1 MFSMIQ
7 SMPYATAKISG
18 NSLYPEIEGEVSFYE
33 MYGGTLVVATVKNL
47 PNGNGFHAFHIHD
60 GAVANRE
67 EKVDITILPINRI
80 RKDAGDMPP
89 LLANQ
94 GTAFSA
100 FYTDRFYPE
109 DIVGKVV
116 VIHAMSDDFKSQPS
130 GNPGSMI
137 ACGEI
142 KEKTHK
148 YSDATSSSREN

>member
-1 MFSMIQ
+1 MFSMFQ
-7 SMPYATAKISG
+7 SMPYATAHISG
-18 NSLYPEIEGEVSFYE
+18 NSMYPEIEGKVSFYE
-33 MYGGTLVVATVKNL
+33 VYGGTLVVAAVKNL

-60 GAVANRE
+60 GSSCGPGRE
-67 EKVDITILPINRI
+67 GGHYNPTNQPHPQH
-80 RKDAGDMPP
+80 AGDMPP

-109 DIVGKVV
+109 DIVEKVV
-116 VIHAMSDDFKSQPS
+116 VIHAMPDDFKSQPS

-142 KEKTHK
+142 KEKDT
-148 YSDATSSSREN
+148 

>member
-60 GAVANRE
+60 GSSCGPGRE
-67 EKVDITILPINRI
+67 GGHYNPTKQPHPQH
-80 RKDAGDMPP
+80 AGDMPP

-116 VIHAMSDDFKSQPS
+116 VIHDMPDDFKSQPS

-142 KEKTHK
+142 KEKDT
-148 YSDATSSSREN
+148 

>member
-47 PNGNGFHAFHIHD
+47 PNGNGFHGFHIHD
-60 GAVANRE
+60 SDSCLEGKQGSHYNP
-67 EKVDITILPINRI
+67 TNQPHPQH
-80 RKDAGDMPP
+80 AGDMPP

-109 DIVGKVV
+109 DIMGKVV
-116 VIHAMSDDFKSQPS
+116 VIHDMPDDFKSQPS

-142 KEKTHK
+142 KEKDT
-148 YSDATSSSREN
+148 